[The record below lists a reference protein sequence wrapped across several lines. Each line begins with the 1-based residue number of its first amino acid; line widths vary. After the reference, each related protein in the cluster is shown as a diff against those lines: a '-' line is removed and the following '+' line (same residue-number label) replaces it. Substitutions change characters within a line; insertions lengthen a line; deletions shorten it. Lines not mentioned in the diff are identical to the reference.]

1 MYIPVCMIQ
10 VELEVQS
17 LNRRLRLVE
26 DQLEQSQA
34 RQQTTQEQLTDANTL
49 ADETD
54 RCVQ

>member
-1 MYIPVCMIQ
+1 MIEQ

-26 DQLEQSQA
+26 DQLEQSQS
-34 RQQTTQEQLTDANTL
+34 RLQTTQEQLTEANKL

-54 RCVQ
+54 RCVN